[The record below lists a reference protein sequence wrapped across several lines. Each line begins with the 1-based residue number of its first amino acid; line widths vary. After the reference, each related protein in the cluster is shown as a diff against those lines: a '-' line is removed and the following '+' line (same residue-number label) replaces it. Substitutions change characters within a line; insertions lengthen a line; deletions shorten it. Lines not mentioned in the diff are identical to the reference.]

1 MLVDKMFSL
10 RTAVRRA
17 STTKPLRALSAPHA
31 VSSVRLC
38 SPRHALKASAVP
50 LLQSRPYSRAADSH
64 LSSTRST
71 VVQLLS
77 NIGSKR
83 EVQQYLSHFTSVSSQ
98 QFAVIKVGGAIITE
112 HLQTLSSAL
121 AFLNHVG
128 LYPIVVHGAGP
139 QLNRML
145 EAAGVEPQFEDGI
158 RVTDGKTLALA
169 RKLFLEENLKLIEEL
184 ERMGVRARPINA
196 GVFYADYLDK
206 EKYNLV
212 GKINGVNKKP
222 IESAIEAGCL
232 PILTSMAETPDGQVL
247 NVNADVA
254 AGELARALQPL
265 KIVYLAEKGGLF
277 NGDTGEKISVINL
290 DEEYDHLMT
299 QWWVRHG
306 TRLKIKEMKELLNDL
321 PRTSSVAIIH
331 PADLQKEL
339 FTDSGAGTL
348 IRRGNKVHT
357 KTSLSEFE
365 DLEKLKD
372 VLVRDREGLD
382 ARATVDRYVE
392 GLKERDFKVYYDEPM
407 EALAVVLPPGKDTS
421 SSFSHLATFTITK
434 SGWLSN
440 VADNVFA
447 AIKKDFPQLVWT
459 VKENDENLT
468 WFFDKADGSLSRDG
482 EVLFWYG
489 IESGEEVKQLVQ
501 EFNQHGRQMFGDI
514 NLEARL
520 QRAAQAATNIG
531 KGFGASGA
539 SVEQK
544 RAFSSTANALRAARF
559 GRPAVFPSAVRSYST
574 TNPNPPLGEKNMS
587 NNRPSKVALIGAR
600 GYTGQAL
607 INLINAHPY
616 MDLRH
621 VSSRELAGKKLQGY
635 DKREIIYENLS
646 PEDVKRM
653 SANGDVDCWV
663 MALPNG
669 VCKPFV
675 DAVDQGSE
683 TGNVIV
689 DLSADYRFDDK
700 WTYGLPELVNRGKI
714 ARATRISNPGCYAT
728 AAQIGIAPLVPYLG
742 GQPTVFGVSGYSGA
756 GTKPSPKNDVQNLT
770 NNIIPYSL
778 TDHIH
783 EREISTQLGTSIAFI
798 PHVAVWFQGIHHTI
812 SIPLNQEMTSRDI
825 RNIYQERY
833 AGEKLVKIVGEAPL
847 VKNIAGRHGIEVGG
861 FAVHSSG
868 KRVVVC
874 ATIDNLL
881 KGAATQ
887 CLHTLNA
894 QLRAQLAS
902 RQEWFDL
909 TTCKETSPRKII
921 MFYSHEI
928 LTSPEHG
935 VATIWLVATL
945 GSRSITRRLNKK
957 AILDVDVPR
966 ACEVIM
972 DPTAPMALRLQG
984 NLLYG
989 VARVYNQQ
997 CRYTLTDVQAMHE
1010 RLRSMLGA
1018 LPGTALDPTA
1028 GKARPDQ
1035 LILPYDPSFL
1045 PENNLPGLG
1054 LDLSRLNLW
1063 MEERAS
1069 QQFSFPLPMTPDLSQ
1084 TVVSHNSS
1092 LQLDLSSQDLVLRD
1106 IHGFG
1111 SETEMTNSAQRTV
1124 QLGRI
1129 AATALNDEEGILLQP
1144 DFDFDEDGNLI
1155 ELAGVNAAGEV
1166 GKRSSGRFDAETPV
1180 TGEVKEGDLNDISWD
1195 YQPMLVDEGMQ
1206 AITEHRQPTP
1216 VFNADTFMPQ
1226 APEAQHSEEIE
1237 NASDT
1242 REATMRRTRRIP
1254 KAVATDSQTALRNTE
1269 LAQYNNEYV
1278 QNMAAALK
1286 QKLKNKVPT
1295 QAKKDAVF
1303 WVYGQG
1309 IGSVGVGLG
1318 IAHVQ
1323 HPLHFF
1329 SGETL
1334 YASLTSVERSKKRKS
1349 SPSTN
1354 EDSDADSETRRVRR
1368 REESEEQLGR
1378 GGPFHDDHNLHDD
1391 MEIGRHASSVLRDDS
1406 SQMPWNITASVRSS
1420 RLGLSATSIFRGF
1433 GSISDFSTRGIR
1445 DSAASMAPLA
1455 APGRARSRLVSAS
1468 PLAGRGLQYDLEGLA
1483 IPGTQEDDVDFL
1495 EDNDLAGYLQSEL
1508 DIGPNAEPK
1517 DETDRKRAAFHN
1529 RLLKSS
1535 MDQES
1540 LNFLEFLNLQIEEPA
1555 RDSAEQDTVRET
1567 DAGFLRLD
1575 ASDGKEVAFSTLLPP
1590 ESTSYTVATHGL
1602 MHILTLATKGFL
1614 SVHQE
1619 PYEDESSEEYGV
1631 RYKFGEIYLRLS
1643 HM

>member
-1 MLVDKMFSL
+1 MLAGNMFSL

-17 STTKPLRALSAPHA
+17 STSKPLRAFSAQHA
-31 VSSVRLC
+31 VSSARLG
-38 SPRHALKASAVP
+38 SARHSLKASAVP
-50 LLQSRPYSRAADSH
+50 LLQGRHYSRATDPQ

-145 EAAGVEPQFEDGI
+145 EDAGVEPQFEDGI

-184 ERMGVRARPINA
+184 ERMGVRARPLNA
-196 GVFYADYLDK
+196 GVFTADYLDK
-206 EKYNLV
+206 DKYNLV

-306 TRLKIKEMKELLNDL
+306 TRLKIKEMKDLLSDL

-357 KTSLSEFE
+357 KTSFSEFE
-365 DLEKLKD
+365 DLDKLKE

-407 EALAVVLPPGKDTS
+407 EALAVVLPPQKDATS
-421 SSFSHLATFTITK
+421 SLAHLATFTITK
-434 SGWLSN
+434 SGWLTN

-447 AIKKDFPQLVWT
+447 SIKKDYPKLVWT
-459 VKENDENLT
+459 VKEDDENLT

-489 IESGEEVKQLVQ
+489 VESGEEVKQLVQ

-514 NLEARL
+514 NLESRL
-520 QRAAQAATNIG
+520 HRAAQAATNIG

-539 SVEQK
+539 SAEQK
-544 RAFSSTANALRAARF
+544 RAFSSTSNALRAARSA
-559 GRPAVFPSAVRSYST
+559 RPMVPVRAVRTYAT

-587 NNRPSKVALIGAR
+587 NARPSKVALIGAR

-607 INLINAHPY
+607 INLLNAHPH

-621 VSSRELAGKKLQGY
+621 VSSRELVGKKLQGY

-646 PEDVKRM
+646 PDDVKRM

-689 DLSADYRFDDK
+689 DLSADYRFDSK
-700 WTYGLPELVNRGKI
+700 WTYGLPELVSRSKI
-714 ARATRISNPGCYAT
+714 AQATRIANPGCYAT
-728 AAQIGIAPLVPYLG
+728 AAQIGIAPLVPFLG
-742 GQPTVFGVSGYSGA
+742 GQPTTFGVSGYSGA
-756 GTKPSPKNDVQNLT
+756 GTKPSPKNDVENLT

-783 EREISTQLGTSIAFI
+783 EKEISAQLGTSVAFI

-812 SIPLNQEMTSRDI
+812 SIPLKEEMTSRDI
-825 RNIYQERY
+825 RNIYQDRY
-833 AGEKLVKIVGEAPL
+833 AGEKLVKIVGEPPS
-847 VKNIAGRHGIEVGG
+847 VKDIAGRHGVEVGG

-887 CLHTLNA
+887 CL
-894 QLRAQLAS
+894 
-902 RQEWFDL
+902 
-909 TTCKETSPRKII
+909 
-921 MFYSHEI
+921 
-928 LTSPEHG
+928 
-935 VATIWLVATL
+935 
-945 GSRSITRRLNKK
+945 
-957 AILDVDVPR
+957 
-966 ACEVIM
+966 
-972 DPTAPMALRLQG
+972 
-984 NLLYG
+984 
-989 VARVYNQQ
+989 
-997 CRYTLTDVQAMHE
+997 
-1010 RLRSMLGA
+1010 
-1018 LPGTALDPTA
+1018 
-1028 GKARPDQ
+1028 
-1035 LILPYDPSFL
+1035 
-1045 PENNLPGLG
+1045 
-1054 LDLSRLNLW
+1054 
-1063 MEERAS
+1063 
-1069 QQFSFPLPMTPDLSQ
+1069 
-1084 TVVSHNSS
+1084 
-1092 LQLDLSSQDLVLRD
+1092 
-1106 IHGFG
+1106 
-1111 SETEMTNSAQRTV
+1111 
-1124 QLGRI
+1124 
-1129 AATALNDEEGILLQP
+1129 
-1144 DFDFDEDGNLI
+1144 
-1155 ELAGVNAAGEV
+1155 
-1166 GKRSSGRFDAETPV
+1166 
-1180 TGEVKEGDLNDISWD
+1180 
-1195 YQPMLVDEGMQ
+1195 
-1206 AITEHRQPTP
+1206 
-1216 VFNADTFMPQ
+1216 
-1226 APEAQHSEEIE
+1226 
-1237 NASDT
+1237 
-1242 REATMRRTRRIP
+1242 
-1254 KAVATDSQTALRNTE
+1254 
-1269 LAQYNNEYV
+1269 
-1278 QNMAAALK
+1278 QNMNLALG
-1286 QKLKNKVPT
+1286 
-1295 QAKKDAVF
+1295 
-1303 WVYGQG
+1303 YGEYQG
-1309 IGSVGVGLG
+1309 I
-1318 IAHVQ
+1318 
-1323 HPLHFF
+1323 PL
-1329 SGETL
+1329 
-1334 YASLTSVERSKKRKS
+1334 
-1349 SPSTN
+1349 
-1354 EDSDADSETRRVRR
+1354 D
-1368 REESEEQLGR
+1368 
-1378 GGPFHDDHNLHDD
+1378 
-1391 MEIGRHASSVLRDDS
+1391 
-1406 SQMPWNITASVRSS
+1406 
-1420 RLGLSATSIFRGF
+1420 
-1433 GSISDFSTRGIR
+1433 
-1445 DSAASMAPLA
+1445 
-1455 APGRARSRLVSAS
+1455 
-1468 PLAGRGLQYDLEGLA
+1468 
-1483 IPGTQEDDVDFL
+1483 
-1495 EDNDLAGYLQSEL
+1495 
-1508 DIGPNAEPK
+1508 
-1517 DETDRKRAAFHN
+1517 
-1529 RLLKSS
+1529 
-1535 MDQES
+1535 
-1540 LNFLEFLNLQIEEPA
+1540 
-1555 RDSAEQDTVRET
+1555 
-1567 DAGFLRLD
+1567 
-1575 ASDGKEVAFSTLLPP
+1575 
-1590 ESTSYTVATHGL
+1590 
-1602 MHILTLATKGFL
+1602 
-1614 SVHQE
+1614 
-1619 PYEDESSEEYGV
+1619 
-1631 RYKFGEIYLRLS
+1631 
-1643 HM
+1643 